1 MTEQVIWL
9 ENIKVLLMHSVIL
22 VAACKIQLV
31 QNMMSTMVKICLF
44 FSNSP
49 KRELELETNIQAMNS
64 GKATKLVSLCK
75 TLWVARIDALEVFL
89 DLYPTVVH
97 TLEVISSGSAGG
109 WNSDSCS
116 SANSLLTCITQF
128 QFVISF
134 IVTSKCLGYIKGL
147 TISLQRYLS
156 CIQGSQYCRKST

>member
-1 MTEQVIWL
+1 MYVHCAAHTLNLYV
-9 ENIKVLLMHSVIL
+9 

-97 TLEVISSGSAGG
+97 TLEVIHVARLIVFLPALHSFNLSFL
-109 WNSDSCS
+109 
-116 SANSLLTCITQF
+116 SL
-128 QFVISF
+128 
-134 IVTSKCLGYIKGL
+134 
-147 TISLQRYLS
+147 
-156 CIQGSQYCRKST
+156 